1 MSMTLVRK
9 EDGVQKLVYFTSQAL
24 LEVKERYP
32 PHGETHFY
40 VGNSSMKA

>member
-32 PHGETHFY
+32 PMEKLTFTL
-40 VGNSSMKA
+40 VIAA